1 MTSSVSTPAETPTRA
16 EVVAVLDDP
25 GGVSLVY
32 QPIVDL
38 ARGVVVG
45 YETLSRFAG
54 ARRVGPDVWFRA
66 AAQHGLHGDLTS
78 NVLRRALA
86 ARAGMPADCFLTVNL
101 EPQALLDPTVA
112 RALDSAGDLGGVF
125 LELTEHEDLADE
137 TAMLAALARLRE
149 RGAMI
154 AIDDAGSGYSGLRQI
169 LTIRPQLLKLDRS
182 LVRGIPHDQA
192 KVALIEML
200 GDLAGRL
207 DAWLLAEGIEE
218 AGELLTL
225 SRLRVPLGQGY
236 YLGKPAPPW
245 TPLTSAA
252 RDTMSS
258 VIYLERDE
266 PAVGGIVEPCALAI
280 SDDEA
285 APSDAPLARV
295 DDAGRLIWLQF
306 RVGPTIVRRSGIEVL
321 RVRPDASPAVV
332 AQRLAARPASHRLD
346 VVACADDAGRFLGC
360 IRVER
365 LLDVLGAASAQT
377 QPLRRRN
384 TRRTSLH

>member
-1 MTSSVSTPAETPTRA
+1 MTSTGSSSDGPSRA
-16 EVVAVLDDP
+16 EVLAVLDDP
-25 GGVSLVY
+25 AGVSLVF

-38 ARGVVVG
+38 ARGEVVG
-45 YETLSRFAG
+45 YESLSRFAG
-54 ARRVGPDVWFRA
+54 PRRIGPDVWFKA
-66 AAQHGLHGDLTS
+66 AAQHGLHGDLTAH
-78 NVLRRALA
+78 VVRRALD
-86 ARAGMPADCFLTVNL
+86 ARAGMPASCFLTINL
-101 EPQALLDPTVA
+101 EPHALLDPTVTA
-112 RALDSAGDLGGVF
+112 ALAPVTDLGGVF
-125 LELTEHEDLADE
+125 FELTEHEDLADE
-137 TAMLAALARLRE
+137 GAMLAALAGLRE

-218 AGELLTL
+218 PIELLTL

-245 TPLTSAA
+245 APLTHEA

-258 VIYLERDE
+258 VIYLERDA
-266 PAVGGIVEPCALAI
+266 PSIGGLTEPCAIAT
-280 SDDEA
+280 SDE
-285 APSDAPLARV
+285 PLATDVPVARL
-295 DDAGRLIWLQF
+295 DDRGRLVWLQF
-306 RVGPTIVRRSGIEVL
+306 RVGPTVVRRSATEIL
-321 RVRPDASPAVV
+321 RIRPDASPAVV

-346 VVACADDAGRFLGC
+346 TVACCDDAGRFLGC
-360 IRVER
+360 VRVER
-365 LLDVLGAASAQT
+365 LLDTLGAASST
-377 QPLRRRN
+377 GQPMRRR
-384 TRRTSLH
+384 TGRRSSMH

>member
-78 NVLRRALA
+78 TVLRRALA

-125 LELTEHEDLADE
+125 IELTEHEDLADE

-207 DAWLLAEGIEE
+207 DAWLLAEGIE
-218 AGELLTL
+218 LLTL
-225 SRLRVPLGQGY
+225 SRLGVPLGQDY

-245 TPLTSAA
+245 TPLTAAA

-266 PAVGGIVEPCALAI
+266 PAIGGIVEPCALAAT
-280 SDDEA
+280 DDPA
-285 APSDAPLARV
+285 PPSDAPIARV